1 VELTDLVFTV
11 NPGIEDIVAEEIV
24 SELGGRVEYSLLSGR
39 VYLYGA
45 YGGRYLYERISRLR
59 TVNKALILL
68 WRGGIGRDYNSLLK
82 TRDRLLREL
91 SSVVDYVSP
100 ETPFAV
106 QAERIG
112 DHEYTSMDVA
122 RVLGDVVI
130 EVTSRHYG
138 RSPPV
143 DLRKPSVIIHAFVRE
158 NELIIGVVLTGPWSL
173 HRRGYR
179 LYDHP
184 AALKPTLAAA
194 MLYIAGT
201 MDKQVIIDPMCGGGT
216 IPIEAALMHE
226 DALIMGTD
234 QSLRHIRGAIVN
246 AYAAGVG
253 DRIMFRRWDAREIDR
268 LGLEFDHM
276 ILNPP
281 YGIRYGYPMSIRR
294 LYRKFIESASK
305 ALAPS
310 GRITMIT
317 TEYHVIHRIARSH
330 GLEIVHE
337 RTVYHGR
344 LYPHIIVL
352 EKSH

>member
-1 VELTDLVFTV
+1 MELADLVFTV

-138 RSPPV
+138 RNPPV

-246 AYAAGVG
+246 AYAAKVYECTFSCFPWEDCG
-253 DRIMFRRWDAREIDR
+253 D
-268 LGLEFDHM
+268 
-276 ILNPP
+276 
-281 YGIRYGYPMSIRR
+281 
-294 LYRKFIESASK
+294 
-305 ALAPS
+305 
-310 GRITMIT
+310 
-317 TEYHVIHRIARSH
+317 
-330 GLEIVHE
+330 
-337 RTVYHGR
+337 
-344 LYPHIIVL
+344 
-352 EKSH
+352 